1 MIDLALNFLNTQLD
15 TYLRAKLDPT
25 NMSPFIQLANIA
37 WNDTDTSTATNGAN
51 ASSSAF
57 ITLVN
62 IEEDRISKS
71 PEAYMRQTNNTVV
84 YQNPTIFLNLFLL
97 FSVNVSSYLESL
109 KRVSYIIQFFQYQNV
124 FTPLNSPG
132 LPAGIDKL
140 ILDLCTLSFQ
150 DMNNLW
156 GILGSKYLPSVMYKL
171 RLVMISEQFVQGNA
185 PLLHEIVINDK
196 SLQTL

>member
-15 TYLRAKLDPT
+15 NYLRAKLDPT
-25 NMSPFIQLANIA
+25 NSSPFIQLANIA
-37 WNDTDTSTATNGAN
+37 WNDTDTSAAANGAN

-71 PEAYMRQTNNTVV
+71 PEAYVRHNNNTVT
-84 YQNPTIFLNLFLL
+84 YQNPTIHLNLYLL
-97 FSVNVSSYLESL
+97 FSVNVSSYVESL

-132 LPAGIDKL
+132 LPTGIEKL
-140 ILDLCTLSFQ
+140 ILDLSTLSFQ

-171 RLVMISEQFVQGNA
+171 RLVKISEEFAQGNA

-196 SLQTL
+196 TLQTL